1 MRLRYVAFLAF
12 ATAGVSRAQT
22 QQRVATVKLRG
33 RVLDSVTHAPIAGAS
48 IEISQTD
55 LRQITD
61 SAGRFA
67 FASPPSGQHAL
78 RALHVGYLARSE
90 DVSISPN
97 DTLEHVI
104 VLSHVPVQLGEVVIS
119 GKPVT
124 FPRFFEEAYK
134 RAARGRGVFFTR
146 EDIEESNAND
156 YKTLLDRIP
165 SVSAND
171 RGVTFNRCQS
181 GLIAAGDPTARP
193 KVQVYIDGHRMALDA
208 NDFRGIYGALSS
220 VKPERIQIM
229 EVYPNISSIPAEFL
243 ADACAVV
250 VIWTKR
256 D

>member
-1 MRLRYVAFLAF
+1 V
-12 ATAGVSRAQT
+12 
-22 QQRVATVKLRG
+22 
-33 RVLDSVTHAPIAGAS
+33 DSDTRAPIAGAS
-48 IEISQTD
+48 VEISQTD
-55 LRQITD
+55 LRQVTD
-61 SAGRFA
+61 SAGRFV
-67 FASPPSGQHAL
+67 FVSPPSGLHVL
-78 RALHVGYLARSE
+78 RTRHVGYLALRE
-90 DVSISPN
+90 NVSISPN

-104 VLSHVPVQLGEVVIS
+104 TLSHIPVQLEELVIS
-119 GKPVT
+119 GKQVT

-146 EDIEESNAND
+146 EDIEDSNAND
-156 YKTLLDRIP
+156 YKPLLDRIP
-165 SVSAND
+165 GVSAND

-181 GLIAAGDPTARP
+181 GLIAASDPTARP

-208 NDFRGIYGALSS
+208 NDFRGIYGAMSS